1 VRSFRRRLVVVAAFS
16 AATAVTIVVSAP
28 GAPSESVARTVR
40 ASTPTSS
47 TAVAVRASVAPT
59 THATTTTRPAAT
71 VPPRTLAEGATG
83 PDVFA
88 LQAALVRHGYWL
100 RDEPGTF
107 GTATEHAVVAFEKA
121 MGFARDGIVDAAEAK
136 SLRRSERVAPRSA
149 TGRVFEID
157 LQRQLMLDVDN
168 GRVTWVF
175 DTSTGAVPGSTPTGN
190 FRVYQEVDG
199 WVHGDLGTLYRP
211 KFFTGNVGIHG
222 SPYIPPYPASHGCAR
237 LPNEAM
243 DWIWASGDLQLG
255 TEVWVY

>member
-1 VRSFRRRLVVVAAFS
+1 V
-16 AATAVTIVVSAP
+16 
-28 GAPSESVARTVR
+28 
-40 ASTPTSS
+40 
-47 TAVAVRASVAPT
+47 
-59 THATTTTRPAAT
+59 PA
-71 VPPRTLAEGATG
+71 RTLAEGATG

-88 LQAALVRHGYWL
+88 LQAALVRNGYWL

-121 MGFARDGIVDAAEAK
+121 IGFARDGIVDAAEAQR
-136 SLRRSERVAPRSA
+136 LRRAKRVTPRST

-157 LQRQLMLDVDN
+157 LQRQLLLDVDN

-175 DTSTGAVPGSTPTGN
+175 DTSTGALPGSTPAGN
-190 FRVYQEVDG
+190 FRVYEEVDG

-237 LPNEAM
+237 LPNETM
-243 DWIWASGDLQLG
+243 DWIWASGDLEMG